1 MLVLHDLVA
10 GYGYNT
16 VLHGISLTTHAGG
29 ITSLIGANGAGKT
42 TMLRSIVNVVHA
54 TSGTIELAGQS
65 IVGLRP
71 EAILQKGVSL
81 VPEGRRIFE
90 GLTVTE
96 NLRMGGYICPSRNEL
111 ARRMEDVFALFP
123 RLHERRAQMGS
134 SLSGGE
140 QQMLAIGRSLMSK
153 PRVLLLDEPSMGLA
167 PQLVD
172 QVFAAIMKLRV
183 GGTSVLLVEQHA
195 RRALE
200 IADYAYVLES
210 GRVVLEGEGRALLGE
225 SRVIAAYLGES

>member
-210 GRVVLEGEGRALLGE
+210 GRVVLEGEGPALLGE